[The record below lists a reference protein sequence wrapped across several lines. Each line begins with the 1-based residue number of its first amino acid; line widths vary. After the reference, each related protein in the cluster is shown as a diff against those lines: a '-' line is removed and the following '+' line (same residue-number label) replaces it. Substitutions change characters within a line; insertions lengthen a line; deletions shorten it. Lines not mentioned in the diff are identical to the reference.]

1 MITKHTLDENDITEI
16 LAQHFCVTKDKV
28 NLYTQKES
36 RGFYVD
42 EHDEIVV
49 YADITVKECGS
60 YDDRLHG

>member
-16 LAQHFCVTKDKV
+16 LAQHFQVAKDKV
-28 NLYTQKES
+28 KLCTKKES
-36 RGFYVD
+36 RGFFAD